1 MNLTNNKKFEN
12 FSILALFASN
22 IFVAILVYFELINI
36 HTLIYTYIGQI
47 IIIIL
52 FSYIKALNQ
61 PVSDFKK
68 LVYYC
73 VSILI
78 CVGPILI
85 FLSSFLIT
93 FGFEIVELPWLII
106 GLLIFFINHLF
117 SFVTHNNL
125 KKSTSQFFRFS
136 MLEPLIRIYP
146 ITALMGL
153 FLTGTITTEY
163 IFIFITAKIFC
174 DLITHKVIHHTK

>member
-1 MNLTNNKKFEN
+1 MEILEYGQLLRPKEIRHLIRSIGRIPAERNTTYKKIKEFEVEPTGSEGLDGVDDAKKFG
-12 FSILALFASN
+12 S
-22 IFVAILVYFELINI
+22 YFELINI

-85 FLSSFLIT
+85 FLSSFLILK
-93 FGFEIVELPWLII
+93 I
-106 GLLIFFINHLF
+106 
-117 SFVTHNNL
+117 L
-125 KKSTSQFFRFS
+125 KKINYF
-136 MLEPLIRIYP
+136 
-146 ITALMGL
+146 
-153 FLTGTITTEY
+153 
-163 IFIFITAKIFC
+163 
-174 DLITHKVIHHTK
+174 